1 MYKIATWNVE
11 RPKKGTQKTAL
22 AIAKIQEVNA
32 DILVLTENANGLSL
46 TDLYPFSV
54 HSLPFER
61 TPQEHW
67 VSIFSKWEISEQI
80 QTFDNCRTAC
90 AVIKAPFGE
99 IAVFGTIIPY
109 HQAGVSGVR
118 YGNLGYKQWEYHE
131 KDLHQQAKN
140 WKRIAEET
148 QMPLWV
154 IGDFNQ
160 SRGNHQGYG
169 TEKVR
174 QLLTDYLNQLHLT
187 CLTEGDFSSFLH
199 PDPIK
204 KKIRHNI
211 DHICVSKA
219 FLRKVRQ
226 YQVGAW
232 DHFNEEG
239 KYMSDH
245 NGVYVSFE
253 L

>member
-11 RPKKGTQKTAL
+11 RPKKGTEKTAL
-22 AIAKIQEVNA
+22 AISKIKEVNA
-32 DILVLTENANGLSL
+32 DILVLTENATSVSL
-46 TDLYPFSV
+46 TELYPFSV
-54 HSLPFER
+54 HSLAYER
-61 TPQEHW
+61 TPEEHW
-67 VSIFSKWEISEQI
+67 VSIFSKWEIIQQI
-80 QTFDNCRTAC
+80 RTFDNYRTAC

-118 YGNLGYKQWEYHE
+118 YGNLGFKQWEYHE
-131 KDLHQQAKN
+131 KDLHQQAKD

-148 QMPLWV
+148 QIPLWV
-154 IGDFNQ
+154 MGDFNQ
-160 SRGNHQGYG
+160 SRYNHKGYG

-174 QLLTDYLNQLHLT
+174 LLLSDYLNKLHLT
-187 CLTEGDFSSFLH
+187 CVTEGDLSAFLH

-204 KKIRHNI
+204 NKIRNNI
-211 DHICVSKA
+211 DHICVSNSLLEEMK
-219 FLRKVRQ
+219 Q
-226 YQVGAW
+226 YKVGAW

-245 NGVYVSFE
+245 NGVFITFE